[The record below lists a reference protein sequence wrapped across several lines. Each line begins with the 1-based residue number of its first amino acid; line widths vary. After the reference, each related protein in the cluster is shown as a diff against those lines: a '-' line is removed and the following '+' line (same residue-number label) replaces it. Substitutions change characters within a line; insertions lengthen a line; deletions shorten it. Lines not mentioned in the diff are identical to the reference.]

1 MITRQNF
8 VHEDVNICPL
18 FYYTASKNLFPFFFF
33 FVVILQV
40 VKNNLNPSWMSF
52 SIALAT
58 LCGGDYDAPIRVS
71 SIIMIIIIIIIIN
84 SNYYQF
90 NLKVDKIC
98 VT

>member
-1 MITRQNF
+1 M
-8 VHEDVNICPL
+8 
-18 FYYTASKNLFPFFFF
+18 
-33 FVVILQV
+33 VILQV

-71 SIIMIIIIIIIIN
+71 SIIMIIMIIIIN

>member
-1 MITRQNF
+1 M
-8 VHEDVNICPL
+8 
-18 FYYTASKNLFPFFFF
+18 
-33 FVVILQV
+33 VILQV

-71 SIIMIIIIIIIIN
+71 SIKMIIIIIIN
-84 SNYYQF
+84 GNYYQF

>member
-18 FYYTASKNLFPFFFF
+18 FYYDTASKNRFPFFFF

-71 SIIMIIIIIIIIN
+71 SIIMIIIIIIIIIIN
-84 SNYYQF
+84 R
-90 NLKVDKIC
+90 
-98 VT
+98 

>member
-1 MITRQNF
+1 M
-8 VHEDVNICPL
+8 
-18 FYYTASKNLFPFFFF
+18 
-33 FVVILQV
+33 VILQV

-71 SIIMIIIIIIIIN
+71 SIIMIIILIIIIIIIIIN
-84 SNYYQF
+84 SNYFQF

-98 VT
+98 VA

>member
-1 MITRQNF
+1 M
-8 VHEDVNICPL
+8 
-18 FYYTASKNLFPFFFF
+18 
-33 FVVILQV
+33 VIQV

-71 SIIMIIIIIIIIN
+71 SIIMIIILIIIIIIIIIN

>member
-1 MITRQNF
+1 M
-8 VHEDVNICPL
+8 
-18 FYYTASKNLFPFFFF
+18 
-33 FVVILQV
+33 VILQV

-71 SIIMIIIIIIIIN
+71 SIIMIIILIIIIIIIN

-90 NLKVDKIC
+90 NLKVDKLS

>member
-1 MITRQNF
+1 MYMRMSTFALFFIIQQVRTNF
-8 VHEDVNICPL
+8 L
-18 FYYTASKNLFPFFFF
+18 YFF

-71 SIIMIIIIIIIIN
+71 SIIMIIIIIIIN
-84 SNYYQF
+84 SNYQF

>member
-1 MITRQNF
+1 M
-8 VHEDVNICPL
+8 
-18 FYYTASKNLFPFFFF
+18 
-33 FVVILQV
+33 VILQV
-40 VKNNLNPSWMSF
+40 VKNDLNPSWMSF

-71 SIIMIIIIIIIIN
+71 SIIMIIIIIIN
-84 SNYYQF
+84 GNYYQF

>member
-1 MITRQNF
+1 MRMSTSALFFIIQQVRTNF
-8 VHEDVNICPL
+8 L
-18 FYYTASKNLFPFFFF
+18 YFF

-71 SIIMIIIIIIIIN
+71 SIIMIIIN
-84 SNYYQF
+84 GNYYQF

>member
-1 MITRQNF
+1 M
-8 VHEDVNICPL
+8 
-18 FYYTASKNLFPFFFF
+18 
-33 FVVILQV
+33 VIQV

-71 SIIMIIIIIIIIN
+71 SIIMIIILIIIIIIIIIIN

>member
-1 MITRQNF
+1 MRMSTSALYFIIQQVRTNF
-8 VHEDVNICPL
+8 L
-18 FYYTASKNLFPFFFF
+18 FFF

-71 SIIMIIIIIIIIN
+71 SIIMIIIIIIIN

>member
-1 MITRQNF
+1 M
-8 VHEDVNICPL
+8 
-18 FYYTASKNLFPFFFF
+18 
-33 FVVILQV
+33 VILQV

-71 SIIMIIIIIIIIN
+71 SIIMIIIIVIIIIIIIN

>member
-1 MITRQNF
+1 M
-8 VHEDVNICPL
+8 
-18 FYYTASKNLFPFFFF
+18 
-33 FVVILQV
+33 VILQV

>member
-1 MITRQNF
+1 M
-8 VHEDVNICPL
+8 
-18 FYYTASKNLFPFFFF
+18 
-33 FVVILQV
+33 VILQV

-71 SIIMIIIIIIIIN
+71 SIIMIIILIIIIIIIN

>member
-1 MITRQNF
+1 M
-8 VHEDVNICPL
+8 
-18 FYYTASKNLFPFFFF
+18 
-33 FVVILQV
+33 VILQV

-71 SIIMIIIIIIIIN
+71 SIIMIIIIIIIN
-84 SNYYQF
+84 SNYQF

>member
-1 MITRQNF
+1 M
-8 VHEDVNICPL
+8 
-18 FYYTASKNLFPFFFF
+18 
-33 FVVILQV
+33 VILQV

-71 SIIMIIIIIIIIN
+71 SIIMIIIIIIN
-84 SNYYQF
+84 GNYYQF
-90 NLKVDKIC
+90 NLKVDEIC

>member
-1 MITRQNF
+1 M
-8 VHEDVNICPL
+8 
-18 FYYTASKNLFPFFFF
+18 
-33 FVVILQV
+33 VILQV

-71 SIIMIIIIIIIIN
+71 SIIMIIILIIIIIIIIIN

>member
-1 MITRQNF
+1 M
-8 VHEDVNICPL
+8 
-18 FYYTASKNLFPFFFF
+18 
-33 FVVILQV
+33 VIQV

-71 SIIMIIIIIIIIN
+71 SIIMIIILIIIIIIIIN

>member
-1 MITRQNF
+1 M
-8 VHEDVNICPL
+8 
-18 FYYTASKNLFPFFFF
+18 
-33 FVVILQV
+33 VILQV

-71 SIIMIIIIIIIIN
+71 SIIMIIILIIILIIIN

>member
-1 MITRQNF
+1 M
-8 VHEDVNICPL
+8 
-18 FYYTASKNLFPFFFF
+18 
-33 FVVILQV
+33 VILQV

-71 SIIMIIIIIIIIN
+71 SIIMIIILIIIIIIIIN

>member
-1 MITRQNF
+1 M
-8 VHEDVNICPL
+8 
-18 FYYTASKNLFPFFFF
+18 
-33 FVVILQV
+33 VILQV

-71 SIIMIIIIIIIIN
+71 SIIMIIILIIIIIIIIIIIN

>member
-1 MITRQNF
+1 M
-8 VHEDVNICPL
+8 
-18 FYYTASKNLFPFFFF
+18 
-33 FVVILQV
+33 VILQV

-71 SIIMIIIIIIIIN
+71 SIIMIIIN
-84 SNYYQF
+84 GNYYQF

-98 VT
+98 VTKALHVIGRFKAPSELN

>member
-1 MITRQNF
+1 MRMSTS
-8 VHEDVNICPL
+8 
-18 FYYTASKNLFPFFFF
+18 APFFIIQQVRTNFLYFF

-71 SIIMIIIIIIIIN
+71 SIIMIIIIIIN

>member
-1 MITRQNF
+1 M
-8 VHEDVNICPL
+8 
-18 FYYTASKNLFPFFFF
+18 
-33 FVVILQV
+33 VILQV

-71 SIIMIIIIIIIIN
+71 SIIMIIIN
-84 SNYYQF
+84 GNYYQF

>member
-1 MITRQNF
+1 M
-8 VHEDVNICPL
+8 
-18 FYYTASKNLFPFFFF
+18 
-33 FVVILQV
+33 VILQV

-71 SIIMIIIIIIIIN
+71 SIIMIIIIVIIIIIIKN

>member
-1 MITRQNF
+1 MYMRMSTSALFFIIQQVRTNF
-8 VHEDVNICPL
+8 L
-18 FYYTASKNLFPFFFF
+18 YFF

-71 SIIMIIIIIIIIN
+71 SIIMIIIN
-84 SNYYQF
+84 GNYYQF
-90 NLKVDKIC
+90 NLKVDEIC

>member
-1 MITRQNF
+1 M
-8 VHEDVNICPL
+8 
-18 FYYTASKNLFPFFFF
+18 
-33 FVVILQV
+33 VILQV

-90 NLKVDKIC
+90 NLKVDEIC

>member
-1 MITRQNF
+1 MRMSTSALFFIIQQVRTNF
-8 VHEDVNICPL
+8 L
-18 FYYTASKNLFPFFFF
+18 FFF

-71 SIIMIIIIIIIIN
+71 SIIMIIIIIN

>member
-1 MITRQNF
+1 M
-8 VHEDVNICPL
+8 
-18 FYYTASKNLFPFFFF
+18 
-33 FVVILQV
+33 VILQV

-52 SIALAT
+52 SIALVT

-71 SIIMIIIIIIIIN
+71 SIIMIIIN
-84 SNYYQF
+84 GNYYQF

>member
-1 MITRQNF
+1 MRMSTSALFFIIQQVRTNF
-8 VHEDVNICPL
+8 L
-18 FYYTASKNLFPFFFF
+18 YFF

-71 SIIMIIIIIIIIN
+71 SIIMIIIIIIIN

>member
-1 MITRQNF
+1 MYMRMSTSALYFIIQQVRTNF
-8 VHEDVNICPL
+8 L
-18 FYYTASKNLFPFFFF
+18 FFLF

-71 SIIMIIIIIIIIN
+71 SIIMIIILIIIIIIIIN

-90 NLKVDKIC
+90 NLKVHKIC

>member
-1 MITRQNF
+1 M
-8 VHEDVNICPL
+8 
-18 FYYTASKNLFPFFFF
+18 
-33 FVVILQV
+33 VILQV

-71 SIIMIIIIIIIIN
+71 SIIMIIIIIIN
-84 SNYYQF
+84 GNYYQF

>member
-1 MITRQNF
+1 M
-8 VHEDVNICPL
+8 
-18 FYYTASKNLFPFFFF
+18 
-33 FVVILQV
+33 VILQV
-40 VKNNLNPSWMSF
+40 VKNNLNPWMSF

>member
-1 MITRQNF
+1 M
-8 VHEDVNICPL
+8 
-18 FYYTASKNLFPFFFF
+18 
-33 FVVILQV
+33 VIQV

-71 SIIMIIIIIIIIN
+71 SIIMIIILIIIIIIIN

>member
-1 MITRQNF
+1 MRMSTSALYFIIQQVRTNF
-8 VHEDVNICPL
+8 LCFL
-18 FYYTASKNLFPFFFF
+18 F

-71 SIIMIIIIIIIIN
+71 SIIMIIILIIIIIIIN